1 MAVRVNKFYETKLEV
16 GIEKLI
22 EKISFYL
29 NVRDDKLLVNTGNS
43 GVFVLILQL
52 LFLQT
57 VALNGFAVYFKIDPL
72 LMGEKIIRSTETV
85 LNLVNLNVLP
95 DDFVANLLLESSG
108 YYYKSLNSDIK
119 MK

>member
-1 MAVRVNKFYETKLEV
+1 
-16 GIEKLI
+16 
-22 EKISFYL
+22 
-29 NVRDDKLLVNTGNS
+29 
-43 GVFVLILQL
+43 
-52 LFLQT
+52 
-57 VALNGFAVYFKIDPL
+57 
-72 LMGEKIIRSTETV
+72 MGEKIIRSTETV